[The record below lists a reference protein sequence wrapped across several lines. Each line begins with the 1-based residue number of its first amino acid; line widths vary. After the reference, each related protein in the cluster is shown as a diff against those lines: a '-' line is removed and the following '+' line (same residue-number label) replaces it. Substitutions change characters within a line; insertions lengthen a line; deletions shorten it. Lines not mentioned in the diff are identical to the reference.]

1 MLKEYSQKGRP
12 TERITRY
19 LLVVPAILVFS
30 LALVLFG
37 FLSNLRTG
45 KEKRDLQQIT
55 EKTRQ
60 LLDSVRV
67 VISESGYIVRNIGSR
82 ELYVPVVQT
91 LIANDS
97 SSMIEDLELTSDFE
111 SEKSFFCQ
119 GYSRIFRLR
128 PGEITE
134 ASLKCIE
141 LTGFGTIVNGVSLA
155 QTARPMHYDV
165 RVRLKDAYASIQKG
179 TLTFK
184 IIKSVSYVE

>member
-1 MLKEYSQKGRP
+1 MLKEYGQKNRP
-12 TERITRY
+12 AERITRY
-19 LLVVPAILVFS
+19 LLVVPAILVFA
-30 LALVLFG
+30 LALFLFG
-37 FLSNLRTG
+37 LLSNLHTG

-55 EKTRQ
+55 EKTQQ
-60 LLDSVRV
+60 LLDSIRV
-67 VISESGYIVRNIGSR
+67 VIAESGYIVRNIGSR

-97 SSMIEDLELTSDFE
+97 SSMVEDLELTSFFE
-111 SEKSFFCQ
+111 SEKSFYCQ

-141 LTGFGTIVNGVSLA
+141 LTGFGTVVNGVSLA

-165 RVRLKDAYASIQKG
+165 RVRLKDAYAYIQKG

-184 IIKSVSYVE
+184 IIKSVS